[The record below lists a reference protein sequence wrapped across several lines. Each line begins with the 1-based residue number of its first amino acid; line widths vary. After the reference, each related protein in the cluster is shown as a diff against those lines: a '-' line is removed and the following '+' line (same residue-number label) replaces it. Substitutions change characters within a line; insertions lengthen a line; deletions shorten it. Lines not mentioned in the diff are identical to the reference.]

1 MLHWLQTTAHVCA
14 TLPYNRKRKK
24 ISINFLHI
32 RILVF
37 RSARKF
43 LFLVPLKNWLR
54 MLAVQPPWILQ
65 QYCQFWTFGRVRVQK
80 ETRARRIG
88 GTASLTP
95 LAATYCV
102 DLDMRL
108 LLPRQPKREML
119 TLSDL
124 KATGVIKSVCPTNGR
139 CSAHAY
145 VSSLSLIV
153 SVSSVYYDGVVRTVI
168 WVTGPC

>member
-1 MLHWLQTTAHVCA
+1 VDTSAVL
-14 TLPYNRKRKK
+14 
-24 ISINFLHI
+24 SILD
-32 RILVF
+32 F
-37 RSARKF
+37 RTCPSAKGNTSSTDWR
-43 LFLVPLKNWLR
+43 
-54 MLAVQPPWILQ
+54 
-65 QYCQFWTFGRVRVQK
+65 YSVRVQK